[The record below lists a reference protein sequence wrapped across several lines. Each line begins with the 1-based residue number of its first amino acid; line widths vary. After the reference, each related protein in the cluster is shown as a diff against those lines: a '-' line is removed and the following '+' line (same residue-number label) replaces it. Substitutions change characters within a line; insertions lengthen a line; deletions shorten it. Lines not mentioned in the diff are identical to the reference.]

1 MPHDPHEII
10 QSRLAEIS
18 TETSKQHLDILGRAD
33 LSLINITTSSMED
46 LRDVTMPSPPL
57 LDLYNLLLL
66 VVPFDSSKQPTTNHA
81 AHILQVMRELDV
93 SLTPQ
98 SQLTLCP
105 AVILHVW
112 NWIDDATLF
121 RIESEGQTSV
131 SGSKLILE
139 GLTTEQKS
147 LAIFLTET
155 NLVERMELIV
165 ETIKELNEF
174 VTSELL
180 TMTVLKKEIVTSA
193 IFLPRAALFVAEGSR
208 QFRKC
213 KSVEPVAVVV
223 APNRNGD
230 TCLSGRNSNCNGQ
243 LDQIH
248 TAKHHLNEEDRPDF
262 IVFSGPHELMNRV
275 FLKILFASGFFY
287 LTYCFFPLSN
297 SHFTE
302 DLSPNTHIPFTARVR
317 VPLIFDRLSVFTGFQ
332 HIPSRDMPNLFL
344 INGITNSSSPE
355 RHFSETPQLP
365 PEHPGN
371 AETHIWPDI
380 PPPPT
385 PNQFVTS
392 IAALLKQI
400 MLSAIAEREM
410 TQFVVHPTTEMDA
423 IRDHR

>member
-1 MPHDPHEII
+1 MC
-10 QSRLAEIS
+10 SN
-18 TETSKQHLDILGRAD
+18 
-33 LSLINITTSSMED
+33 LS
-46 LRDVTMPSPPL
+46 
-57 LDLYNLLLL
+57 
-66 VVPFDSSKQPTTNHA
+66 Q
-81 AHILQVMRELDV
+81 
-93 SLTPQ
+93 
-98 SQLTLCP
+98 
-105 AVILHVW
+105 
-112 NWIDDATLF
+112 
-121 RIESEGQTSV
+121 
-131 SGSKLILE
+131 
-139 GLTTEQKS
+139 
-147 LAIFLTET
+147 
-155 NLVERMELIV
+155 
-165 ETIKELNEF
+165 TIKELNEF

-193 IFLPRAALFVAEGSR
+193 MSVAVTMCLLHRFIPKQNTFFREDSARPAFGEEADSGKNSRCDERPIPLQSPRLHRFLPRAALFVAEGSR

-344 INGITNSSSPE
+344 IYGITNSSSPE

>member
-1 MPHDPHEII
+1 
-10 QSRLAEIS
+10 
-18 TETSKQHLDILGRAD
+18 
-33 LSLINITTSSMED
+33 MED

-155 NLVERMELIV
+155 NLVEGMELIV

-287 LTYCFFPLSN
+287 LTYCFFPLQLPLHRRLVTQH
-297 SHFTE
+297 SHPVH
-302 DLSPNTHIPFTARVR
+302 SAI
-317 VPLIFDRLSVFTGFQ
+317 FTGFQ

-344 INGITNSSSPE
+344 IYGITNSSSPE